1 MVTLYNWT
9 ENVVADI
16 SNAQFLMES
25 FPVACAGLPESLGP
39 GEEAT
44 CTITE
49 YVAPGFNVARWFGFG
64 SGDGG
69 WGFDA
74 VS

>member
-1 MVTLYNWT
+1 
-9 ENVVADI
+9 
-16 SNAQFLMES
+16 MES
-25 FPVACAGLPESLGP
+25 FPVACEGLPESLGP

-49 YVAPGFNVARWFGFG
+49 YVAPGFNVVKWFGFG

-74 VS
+74 IS